1 MNSNLGLIGKKLGC
15 TQIFDANGNVARVT
29 VIEAGPCL
37 VVRKRS
43 VENDGYV
50 AIQVAFGEKPA
61 RLVNKPAVGHFTK
74 NGVAA
79 RTVQGKKGKDLEVFP
94 RTLKEMR
101 LSAEDAARFEVGQ
114 TISVGDIFKE
124 GQLVDV
130 TGTSKGRG
138 FAGVFKRYHFA
149 GFVSTHG
156 THEYFRHGGSI
167 GTNMTPGRTLPGKKM
182 PGQLGNSRS
191 TLQNIKV
198 VKVIADE
205 NLVLIEGS
213 APGGENGIV
222 TLRGAVKRRGKGVKA

>member
-37 VVRKRS
+37 VVRKRT

-50 AIQVAFGEKPA
+50 AVQVAFGEKPA
-61 RLVNKPAVGHFTK
+61 RLLDKPTRGNFEK
-74 NGVAA
+74 NNVAA
-79 RTVQGKKGKDLEVFP
+79 RSVKGKKGKDVEVFP
-94 RTLKEMR
+94 RHLKELR
-101 LSAEDAARFEVGQ
+101 LSAADAERFEVGK
-114 TISVGDIFKE
+114 TISVGDVFKE

-138 FAGVFKRYHFA
+138 FGGVIKRHHFA
-149 GFVSTHG
+149 GFVSSHG

-167 GTNMTPGRTLPGKKM
+167 GTNMTPGRTLPGLRM
-182 PGQLGNSRS
+182 PGQLGNARA
-191 TLQNIKV
+191 TVQNIKV
-198 VKVIADE
+198 VKVIPE
-205 NLVLIEGS
+205 QNLVLIEGS

-222 TLRGAVKRRGKGVKA
+222 TVRGAVKKRGKA

>member
-37 VVRKRS
+37 VVRKRT

-50 AIQVAFGEKPA
+50 AVQVAFGEKPA
-61 RLVNKPAVGHFTK
+61 RLLDKPTRGNFEK
-74 NGVAA
+74 NNVAA
-79 RTVQGKKGKDLEVFP
+79 RTVKGKKGKDVEVFP
-94 RTLKEMR
+94 RHLKELR
-101 LSAEDAARFEVGQ
+101 LSPADAERFEVGK
-114 TISVGDIFKE
+114 TISVGDVFKE

-138 FAGVFKRYHFA
+138 FGGVIKSHHFA

-167 GTNMTPGRTLPGKKM
+167 GTNMTPGRTLPGIKM
-182 PGQLGNSRS
+182 PGQLGNARA
-191 TLQNIKV
+191 TVQNIKV
-198 VKVIADE
+198 VKVIPE
-205 NLVLIEGS
+205 QNLVLIEGS

-222 TLRGAVKRRGKGVKA
+222 TVRGAVKKRGKA

>member
-37 VVRKRS
+37 VVRKRT

-50 AIQVAFGEKPA
+50 AVQVAFGEKPA
-61 RLVNKPAVGHFTK
+61 RLLDKPTRGNFEK
-74 NGVAA
+74 NNVAA
-79 RTVQGKKGKDLEVFP
+79 RTVKGKKGKDVEVFP
-94 RTLKEMR
+94 RHLKELR
-101 LSAEDAARFEVGQ
+101 LSAADAERFEVGK
-114 TISVGDIFKE
+114 TISVGDVFKE

-138 FAGVFKRYHFA
+138 FGGVIKRHHFA
-149 GFVSTHG
+149 GFVSSHG

-167 GTNMTPGRTLPGKKM
+167 GTNMTPGRTLPGLRM
-182 PGQLGNSRS
+182 PGQLGNARA
-191 TLQNIKV
+191 TVQNIKV
-198 VKVIADE
+198 VKVIPE
-205 NLVLIEGS
+205 QNLVLIEGS

-222 TLRGAVKRRGKGVKA
+222 TVRGAVKKRGKA